1 MAGEIYFCRRC
12 QKPSFSP
19 ICADCGLTA
28 APMDG
33 AEEESW
39 PAATP
44 AGAPAVAPAA
54 APSPPPILPPL
65 PLPPPSF
72 DLPPPVDRPP
82 VVRRPEPTASSSPA
96 LLSPPPSQPPPVAS
110 FASPVTS
117 FAPPSPSFAPSATP
131 PPPSFAPPSFAP
143 PATPRTAPPAAAFA
157 PKAMPTGLAA
167 SPEAAQVA
175 DYLADGFQIFLVAG
189 IEGTGKTH
197 LMETFRGQDQ
207 LDRVQDVD
215 GFLMPTRPTG
225 FELHPF
231 PHGKRKA
238 IFVDTSGER
247 YRKLYAV
254 ADRAE
259 DKPEIQLL
267 QVVSQG
273 LGGLILLLKLQDLWD
288 PASEGGKQPRVL
300 TNILRLLRWLRGGGT
315 IDGVRQEGTRPD
327 AAQRGLAQ
335 RVDAEVERMP
345 PLKVPVLLLVS
356 QADRL
361 HGHLLPSPKNA
372 PWLEPS
378 PGRKVYPAGE
388 DPLLLLH
395 HYAPEVL
402 AALEKHVHHFHVD
415 FCHSVVTD
423 PESGKVVA
431 DQSCGVALAREWL
444 LEASERP
451 PLLPSRFWLQLD
463 RRLRAARW
471 AGLPPSR
478 PLGEKE

>member
-1 MAGEIYFCRRC
+1 MTGVIYFCRRC
-12 QKPSFSP
+12 QKPSFGP

-28 APMDG
+28 SPVETPEAFAQTPDL
-33 AEEESW
+33 ASPE
-39 PAATP
+39 PAAILPPLPPIPSPPPLAEVP
-44 AGAPAVAPAA
+44 APPVDRQPVVRRSEPAPPASPAAAPPPLPLPAAAQPPRAAPLAPLWSTGPASAAA
-54 APSPPPILPPL
+54 APSPAMPPRVI
-65 PLPPPSF
+65 
-72 DLPPPVDRPP
+72 
-82 VVRRPEPTASSSPA
+82 PA
-96 LLSPPPSQPPPVAS
+96 
-110 FASPVTS
+110 
-117 FAPPSPSFAPSATP
+117 
-131 PPPSFAPPSFAP
+131 
-143 PATPRTAPPAAAFA
+143 PA
-157 PKAMPTGLAA
+157 KPTGLAA

-254 ADRAE
+254 AEQAE

-300 TNILRLLRWLRGGGT
+300 TNIVRLLRWLRGGGRL
-315 IDGVRQEGTRPD
+315 GG
-327 AAQRGLAQ
+327 GLAEGGRPEGGGQRSLPQ

-345 PLKVPVLLLVS
+345 LLKVPVLLLIS

-372 PWLEPS
+372 PWVEPS

-415 FCHSVVTD
+415 FSHSVVTD

-431 DQSCGVALAREWL
+431 DRSCGVALAREWL

-451 PLLPSRFWLQLD
+451 PFLPSRFWLKLD

-478 PLGEKE
+478 PLGETE

>member
-1 MAGEIYFCRRC
+1 VTGPVTGVIYYCRRC
-12 QKPSFSP
+12 QKPSFSS

-28 APMDG
+28 SPVET
-33 AEEESW
+33 AEGVADSPE
-39 PAATP
+39 PAT
-44 AGAPAVAPAA
+44 
-54 APSPPPILPPL
+54 ILPPL
-65 PLPPPSF
+65 PPIPSPPPPP
-72 DLPPPVDRPP
+72 LAEVPEPPVDRVQ
-82 VVRRPEPTASSSPA
+82 VVRRSEPVPMASPA
-96 LLSPPPSQPPPVAS
+96 AAPPPLPAAAQPHH
-110 FASPVTS
+110 
-117 FAPPSPSFAPSATP
+117 APLTP
-131 PPPSFAPPSFAP
+131 LWSTGPGPAAAVSP
-143 PATPRTAPPAAAFA
+143 PATLPRAMPP
-157 PKAMPTGLAA
+157 PAMPTGLAA

-254 ADRAE
+254 AEQAE

-300 TNILRLLRWLRGGGT
+300 TNIVRLLRWLRGGGRL
-315 IDGVRQEGTRPD
+315 GGGLAEGGRPD
-327 AAQRGLAQ
+327 GGGQRSLPQ

-345 PLKVPVLLLVS
+345 LLKVPVLLLIS

-372 PWLEPS
+372 PWVEPS

-415 FCHSVVTD
+415 FSHSVVTD

-431 DQSCGVALAREWL
+431 DRSCGVALAREWL

-451 PLLPSRFWLQLD
+451 PFLPSRFWLKLD

-478 PLGEKE
+478 PLGEEQ